1 MGWSMTEQHFDK
13 KLLTLL
19 FLVTLGCLMAA
30 FFLDGSAALI
40 TTLTGVLTT
49 FVGGIITLTSGRSSS
64 QRSGD
69 RTDVPNPS

>member
-1 MGWSMTEQHFDK
+1 MTEQHFDK

-30 FFLDGSAALI
+30 FFWDAPAMLI
-40 TTLTGVLTT
+40 TVLTGALTT
-49 FVGGIITLTSGRSSS
+49 ILGGIITLTSGRSSS